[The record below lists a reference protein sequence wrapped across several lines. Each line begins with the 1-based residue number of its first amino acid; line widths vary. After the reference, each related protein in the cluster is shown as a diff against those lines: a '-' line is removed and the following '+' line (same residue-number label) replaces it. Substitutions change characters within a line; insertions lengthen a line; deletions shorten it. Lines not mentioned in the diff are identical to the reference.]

1 MNKVNKDNPPYISDD
16 FQIGPDGA
24 YEYTEDITMKY
35 VFRGNVIFE
44 YIPGEY
50 PKVVQP
56 MISDV
61 IPAFNYCKM
70 IPEDYKLLGEFFTTV
85 YKHIQGE
92 DVELKDIKV

>member
-1 MNKVNKDNPPYISDD
+1 
-16 FQIGPDGA
+16 
-24 YEYTEDITMKY
+24 MKY
-35 VFRGNVIFE
+35 IFRDNIVFE
-44 YIPGEY
+44 YIPGVY
-50 PKVVQP
+50 PKIVQP

-61 IPAFNYCKM
+61 IPAFNYCHM

>member
-1 MNKVNKDNPPYISDD
+1 V
-16 FQIGPDGA
+16 
-24 YEYTEDITMKY
+24 E
-35 VFRGNVIFE
+35 
-44 YIPGEY
+44 
-50 PKVVQP
+50 QP

-92 DVELKDIKV
+92 DIELKDIKV